1 MKLTTVNLNISDG
14 IATILLNRPNVLNAI
29 NQRMWEELT
38 YVFRSVT
45 QNSEARVAIISG
57 AGRGF
62 CSGADLN
69 EAAWR
74 GAV

>member
-45 QNSEARVAIISG
+45 QNAEARLGEGLRQPATPP
-57 AGRGF
+57 
-62 CSGADLN
+62 
-69 EAAWR
+69 
-74 GAV
+74 

>member
-45 QNSEARVAIISG
+45 QNSDARS
-57 AGRGF
+57 
-62 CSGADLN
+62 N
-69 EAAWR
+69 Y
-74 GAV
+74 